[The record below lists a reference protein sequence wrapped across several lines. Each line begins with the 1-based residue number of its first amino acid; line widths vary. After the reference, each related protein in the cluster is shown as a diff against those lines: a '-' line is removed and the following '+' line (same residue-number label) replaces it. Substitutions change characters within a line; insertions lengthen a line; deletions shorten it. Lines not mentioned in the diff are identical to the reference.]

1 MAKFDDDRL
10 CGDEI
15 PLMLELEAGANPAL
29 ISPIL
34 VGFGYAQKIDE
45 RKTREQG
52 YPAYGTPIVFFSAK
66 VPGDTKQHSV
76 HPATEKE
83 FRRFPKAYA
92 AFQNR
97 AATPVTGMP
106 VEQWAAI
113 TRAQALVLK
122 RFGINTVEELAAVHD
137 GHLGNFGQQA
147 RELRAKARAHL
158 EHAADSAVAERLA
171 AEAEAKDLQLAE
183 MQRQIQEMNRMIVH
197 LQANEEPKRGPG
209 RPRKEEA
216 AA

>member
-1 MAKFDDDRL
+1 M
-10 CGDEI
+10 
-15 PLMLELEAGANPAL
+15 
-29 ISPIL
+29 
-34 VGFGYAQKIDE
+34 
-45 RKTREQG
+45 
-52 YPAYGTPIVFFSAK
+52 FFSAK

-97 AATPVTGMP
+97 AAKPITGMP
-106 VEQWAAI
+106 IEQWAAI

-122 RFGINTVEELAAVHD
+122 RVGINTVEELAAVHD

-147 RELRAKARAHL
+147 RELRAKAKAHL

-183 MQRQIQEMNRMIVH
+183 MQRQIQEMNRMIIH

-209 RPRKEEA
+209 RPKEEA